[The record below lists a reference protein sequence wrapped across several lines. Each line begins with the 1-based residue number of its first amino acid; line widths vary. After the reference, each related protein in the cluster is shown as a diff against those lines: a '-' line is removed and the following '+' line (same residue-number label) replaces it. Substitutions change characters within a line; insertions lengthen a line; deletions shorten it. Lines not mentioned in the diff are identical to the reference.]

1 VEPIMK
7 KLLIVPVLAIA
18 GAVVFSAR
26 GQQAKSDN
34 VVVTLC
40 DGVTQMELK
49 GVKEGDRVD
58 RGRAQGFANLFM
70 AEWRKKHPEAPWIM
84 AQAKPA
90 AQTQEVRNPVKNP
103 ASPTKAAP
111 PAKQSEIYSR
121 FSARDEFVWK
131 SELDKLVQEGDR
143 IFHNAEAFGG
153 TVGVSCDMCHPHA
166 ANTHPETYPKYQVQL
181 QRVALLRDM
190 INWCIQHPTKGK
202 PLPDDDQRLRA
213 MEAYI
218 LWQRKGKAIEPGKH

>member
-1 VEPIMK
+1 MNTSRTVLLTALGASGMLLFTAHGQEAASAAPAEK
-7 KLLIVPVLAIA
+7 K
-18 GAVVFSAR
+18 
-26 GQQAKSDN
+26 N

-40 DGVTQMELK
+40 DGVTQMELD
-49 GVKEGDRVD
+49 GVKPGDRVE
-58 RGRAQGFANLFM
+58 RNRAQGFANLFM
-70 AEWRKKHPEAPWIM
+70 AEWQKKHPDTPWIM
-84 AQAKPA
+84 AQAKPS
-90 AQTQEVRNPVKNP
+90 TQNPEKNP
-103 ASPTKAAP
+103 EATRQASTAP
-111 PAKQSEIYSR
+111 KQSEVYNR
-121 FSARDEFVWK
+121 FSARDQFVWK
-131 SELDKLVQEGDR
+131 NELDKMVQEGDR

-218 LWQRKGKAIEPGKH
+218 LSQRKGKAIEPGKH